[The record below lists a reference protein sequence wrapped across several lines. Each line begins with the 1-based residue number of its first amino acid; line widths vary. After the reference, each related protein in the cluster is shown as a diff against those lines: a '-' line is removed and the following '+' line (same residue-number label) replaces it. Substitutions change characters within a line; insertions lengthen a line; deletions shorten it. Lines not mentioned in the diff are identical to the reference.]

1 MPVKESCLHPVGAD
15 FRLDVENPC
24 ILKAS
29 PSKLNINPKDQ
40 RLKPNV
46 ENSDCPV
53 FGTIAIQHGFSTRLR
68 EFHHLRSLH
77 DVCRGPWTQ
86 RFGTL
91 QRPRDKRAADGVG
104 QLHQVAKKMAK
115 CPPLAQV
122 KKGLELTNLETLF

>member
-1 MPVKESCLHPVGAD
+1 MPVKESCLHPAGAD
-15 FRLDVENPC
+15 FRLDVEIPC

-29 PSKLNINPKDQ
+29 PSKLNINHKDQ

-77 DVCRGPWTQ
+77 DVCRGAW
-86 RFGTL
+86 
-91 QRPRDKRAADGVG
+91 RAVEAPKVWNSPATTRQASRRRGWAAPSSGKKKWQNV
-104 QLHQVAKKMAK
+104 LHLHRLKKV
-115 CPPLAQV
+115 L
-122 KKGLELTNLETLF
+122 N